1 MNKQNQQQTTPA
13 ENMTHEPITK
23 SKKRRMKKLAKQAE
37 QAAAPQSQKPES
49 MKGLSSGYKSVTLET
64 LKHLP
69 RAIQIE
75 EIKKRDARRKQLLE
89 TYSKFNEGQVQL
101 VEDMHETVKDGLIR
115 KHTERL

>member
-13 ENMTHEPITK
+13 EKMTHEPITK
-23 SKKRRMKKLAKQAE
+23 SKKRRMKKQAKQAE
-37 QAAAPQSQKPES
+37 QAAPQSQRTES
-49 MKGLSSGYKSVTLET
+49 IKGLSSGYKSVTLET

-69 RAIQIE
+69 RAVQVE

-101 VEDMHETVKDGLIR
+101 VEDMH
-115 KHTERL
+115 